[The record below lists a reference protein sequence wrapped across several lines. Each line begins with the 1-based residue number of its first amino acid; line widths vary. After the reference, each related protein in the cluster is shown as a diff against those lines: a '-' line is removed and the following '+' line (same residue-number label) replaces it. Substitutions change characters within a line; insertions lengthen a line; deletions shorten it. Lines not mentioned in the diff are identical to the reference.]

1 MQEVVDSYNDLMNNL
16 DKELALDGNMKDQ
29 TTLKMLR
36 NTIRSYMMNSVG
48 FSNAFMN
55 MSSIGI
61 STDSASAGNIS
72 TSGISTLSFDKTKF
86 ANAIAADPNSVKKL
100 LVGENNGMGILTKLE
115 QTVENALQAQSGF
128 FSATE
133 NSYNKQIERLNT
145 KIEKTQRSVDS
156 YSARL
161 ERKFQAMDL
170 LISNIQKQYSSF
182 LSA

>member
-86 ANAIAADPNSVKKL
+86 TNAITSDPNSVKKL